1 MSDKAIYLFGGGSAD
16 GRAELKDL
24 LGGKG
29 AGLAEMARLGVS
41 VPPGFTITT
50 EVCAAFQRAGAL
62 PAAVSSQIPEALSH
76 LERVTGLT
84 FGDPKA
90 PLLLSVRSGAR
101 VSMPGMMDTVLDLGL
116 NEDTVRGLAARS
128 GDRFAWDCY
137 RRFVSMYGG
146 VVLGLGDEPFDQ
158 IFDGVKRERHAAT
171 DSELQAGDLKNVV
184 EKAKAYV
191 LARTGHPLPDEP
203 YEQLL
208 HAIEAVFRSWENPRA
223 VAYRAM
229 QRIPGTWGTAVTVQS
244 MVFGNLG
251 DDSGT
256 GVVFSRDPATGEN
269 VLYGEF
275 LQGAQGEDVVA
286 GIRTPLRIAGME
298 RKFPEAYRGL
308 VDTVRKLE
316 AHFHDLQDVEF
327 TVERGRLWVLQ
338 CRSGKRTGTAAVRL
352 AVEMVDEGLIDRRT
366 AVSRVEPPALEQLL
380 RPVFDAEE
388 RDKADVLAH
397 GLPAGPGAAS
407 GRAVFSAAEA
417 EWSAGRRER
426 VILIREQTS
435 PEDIRGMAAAE
446 GLLTEY
452 GGMTSH
458 AALVARQMGKVAV
471 VGVESMKV
479 DAEGALLGTRRI
491 HPGDWISL
499 DGSAGEVI
507 AGKLPTRESEALR
520 GLLTKDLSSPVVRLL
535 SWADELRRLGVRA
548 NADQG
553 DQAAMAAA
561 LGAEGIG
568 LCRTEHMFFGPGKI
582 GPMREMIVA
591 RSEAERRTA
600 LDKLLPLQ
608 RADFGAIFRAMGG
621 HHVTIRTLDPP
632 LHEFLPHDEAGI
644 AEVARATGRTP
655 AEVAARVDELAEANP
670 MLGLRGCRLGI
681 SYPEITEMQAVA
693 IFEAACDV
701 AEEGIAVQPQVMIPL
716 ATSREELEHQA
727 KVVRAAADRVFARR
741 GRQLEW
747 KFGAMIEVPRAALLA
762 GEIAKVSEFVS
773 FGTNDLT
780 QTVYGLSRD
789 DVGPVLAKYLE
800 LGIYPHDP
808 FVSMDAAGVGE
819 LVEIGVERGRA
830 ARPALEV
837 GICGEHGGDP
847 ASIALCHE
855 LGLDYVS
862 CSPSRLP
869 VARLAAARAAIVSQR
884 GAKP

>member
-1 MSDKAIYLFGGGSAD
+1 MSDKAIYGFGGGAAD
-16 GRAELKDL
+16 GRAELKEL

-29 AGLAEMARLGVS
+29 AGLAEMARLGVP

-50 EVCAAFQRAGAL
+50 EVCAAFQREHAI
-62 PAAVSSQIPEALSH
+62 PAAVSSQIPAALAR
-76 LERVTGLT
+76 LEEITGLR
-84 FGDPKA
+84 FGDPQA

-116 NEDTVRGLAARS
+116 NDETVRGLAARS
-128 GDRFAWDCY
+128 GERFAWDCY

-158 IFDGVKRERHAAT
+158 IFDGVKHARHAAT
-171 DSELQAGDLKNVV
+171 DFDLAAADLAEVV
-184 EKAKAYV
+184 HKAKALI
-191 LARTGHPLPDEP
+191 LARTGHPLPDDP
-203 YEQLL
+203 REQLL
-208 HAIEAVFRSWENPRA
+208 RAIEAVFHSWENPRA
-223 VAYRAM
+223 VAYRGLHH
-229 QRIPGTWGTAVTVQS
+229 IPGDWGTAVTVQA

-269 VLYGEF
+269 LLYGEF

-286 GIRTPLRIAGME
+286 GIRTPLHITEME

-308 VDTVRKLE
+308 LETVRNLE
-316 AHFHDLQDVEF
+316 AHFRDMQDIEF

-366 AVSRVEPPALEQLL
+366 AISRVEPPALEQLL
-380 RPVFDAEE
+380 RPVFDGEVRARSEL
-388 RDKADVLAH
+388 LAR

-417 EWSAGRRER
+417 EWSAGRGER
-426 VILIREQTS
+426 VILVREQTS

-446 GLLTEY
+446 GLLTQY

-471 VGVESMKV
+471 VGVESMKI
-479 DAEGALLGTRRI
+479 DAEGAQFGARRVR
-491 HPGDWISL
+491 PGDWISL
-499 DGSAGEVI
+499 DGTAGEVVL
-507 AGKLPTRESEALR
+507 GKLPTRESEALR
-520 GLLTKDLSSPVVRLL
+520 GLLGADSSAPIVRLL
-535 SWADELRRLGVRA
+535 SWADEIRRLGVRA

-553 DQAAMAAA
+553 DQAATAAA

-582 GPMREMIVA
+582 GPMREMILA
-591 RSEAERRTA
+591 RTEPERRAA
-600 LDKLLPLQ
+600 LEKLLPLQ
-608 RADFGAIFRAMGG
+608 RADFAAIFRAMAGR
-621 HHVTIRTLDPP
+621 HVTIRTLDPP

-644 AEVARATGRTP
+644 AEVAKATGRTP
-655 AEVAARVDELAEANP
+655 EEVTARVDELAESNP

-701 AEEGIAVQPQVMIPL
+701 AQEGIAVKPQVMIPL
-716 ATSREELEHQA
+716 ATSREELDNQA
-727 KVVRAAADRVFARR
+727 KVVRAAAEVVFSRR
-741 GRQLEW
+741 GRRVDW

-789 DVGPVLAKYLE
+789 DVGPVLAKYLQ

-808 FVSMDAAGVGE
+808 FVSMDPAGVGE
-819 LVEIGVERGRA
+819 LVRTGVERGRA
-830 ARPALEV
+830 VRPSLEV

-847 ASIALCHE
+847 ASIALCHD

-869 VARLAAARAAIVSQR
+869 VARLAAARAAIFSQR